1 LGDFFILF
9 LSYLRVLP
17 AFLLIFIYLCL
28 RLNLPDVKELH
39 IISFNYPYPPS
50 YGGIIDV
57 YYKIK
62 AISDLGIKIHLHCF
76 VDKIPVKIDPEVEES
91 TENVF
96 FYEKKKNPLLYFSGI
111 PFAAVIRDSDLLLKN
126 LEKIDAPILFEGLQ
140 TTSVIRFL
148 KNNRRELYLRHH
160 NNEAEYYKGLS
171 LSEKN
176 IFKKIVYRIES
187 LKYKEYQKKLL
198 KKFEAVFCLSEKEYN
213 EVETYSKNAQLIH
226 IFHGNQSVKQLDKK
240 GNYFLFHGDLTTADN
255 KRALVETI
263 DLFKTLPQ
271 YKLVVASDRAGE
283 DIKKRI
289 SAVKNI
295 TLTPILTTENLHHLL
310 ENAHANILI
319 SYQNS
324 GTKVKLFNTLY
335 NSRFVIINGNITDD
349 PILKDLCLYGAN
361 MAEIRQQIITSAEK
375 DYNDSEKR
383 KEILEKTHSDH
394 AKAEEIVKII
404 FKN

>member
-1 LGDFFILF
+1 MAL
-9 LSYLRVLP
+9 Y
-17 AFLLIFIYLCL
+17 
-28 RLNLPDVKELH
+28 
-39 IISFNYPYPPS
+39 
-50 YGGIIDV
+50 
-57 YYKIK
+57 
-62 AISDLGIKIHLHCF
+62 DLGVKIHLHCF
-76 VDKIPVKIDPEVEES
+76 VDQIPYTIDPEVKEM

-96 FYEKKKNPLLYFSGI
+96 FYQKKKNPLLYFSGI
-111 PFAAVIRDSDLLLKN
+111 PFAAAIRDSEALLKN
-126 LEKIDAPILFEGLQ
+126 LEKDKAPILFEGLQ
-140 TTSVIRFL
+140 TTHIIRFL
-148 KNNRRELYLRHH
+148 RDHDHKLYLRYH
-160 NNEAEYYKGLS
+160 NNEKEYYKGLS
-171 LSEKN
+171 VSEKN
-176 IFKKIVYRIES
+176 IFKKIIYKIES
-187 LKYKEYQKKLL
+187 LKHSGYQKKLL
-198 KKFEAVFCLSEKEYN
+198 NKFEAVFCLSEKEYN

-255 KRALVETI
+255 KKALIETI

-271 YKLVVASDRAGE
+271 YKLLVASDRAGE

-289 SAVKNI
+289 STIENI
-295 TLTPILTTENLHHLL
+295 TLTPIQTTENLHHLL

-349 PILKDLCLYGAN
+349 PILTDLCLYGTN
-361 MAEIRQQIITSAEK
+361 MAEIRQHIITSAEK
-375 DYNDSEKR
+375 NYDAAEKR

-404 FKN
+404 FNN

>member
-1 LGDFFILF
+1 MHLN
-9 LSYLRVLP
+9 LSY
-17 AFLLIFIYLCL
+17 
-28 RLNLPDVKELH
+28 VKQLH

-62 AISDLGIKIHLHCF
+62 ALSDLGIKIHLHCF
-76 VDKIPVKIDPEVEES
+76 IDQIPGKIDVEIKEI

-96 FYEKKKNPLLYFSGI
+96 FYKKKKNPLLYFSGT
-111 PFAAVIRDSDLLLKN
+111 PFAAAIRNSEVLLKN
-126 LEKIDAPILFEGLQ
+126 LERDKAPILFEGLQ
-140 TTSVIRFL
+140 TAHIIQFL
-148 KNNRRELYLRHH
+148 KDNNHKLYLRYH
-160 NNEAEYYKGLS
+160 NNETEYYKGLS

-176 IFKKIVYRIES
+176 LFKKIIYRIES
-187 LKYKEYQKKLL
+187 LKYIRYQKKLL
-198 KKFEAVFCLSEKEYN
+198 KKFEAVFCLSEKEYK
-213 EVETYSKNAQLIH
+213 EVETYSENAQLIH
-226 IFHGNQSVKQLDKK
+226 IFHGNQSVKQLNKK

-255 KRALVETI
+255 KRALNETI

-271 YKLVVASDRAGE
+271 YQLVVASDRASE
-283 DIKKRI
+283 DIKRKI
-289 SAVKNI
+289 SEVANI
-295 TLTPILTTENLHHLL
+295 SLTPIQTTEKLHHLL
-310 ENAHANILI
+310 ENAHGNILV

-349 PILKDLCLYGAN
+349 PVLTGLCLYGADIN
-361 MAEIRQQIITSAEK
+361 EIRQKIITSAEK
-375 DYNDSEKR
+375 DYDAAENR
-383 KEILEKTHSDH
+383 KEILEKTHSDK